1 MSASVKFNDNSDAVL
16 SAVHANVLRAL
27 TAMGQEA
34 VGQTMKQ
41 KQMPTNTSR
50 TRTIYPAGTFSA
62 GGSRSRTA
70 LLFLSF
76 RF

>member
-1 MSASVKFNDNSDAVL
+1 MSASVRFNDNSDAVL

-34 VGQTMKQ
+34 VGQTV
-41 KQMPTNTSR
+41 KQMQTNTSR
-50 TRTIYPAGTFSA
+50 AKTIYPAGTFSA
-62 GGSRSRTA
+62 GGARSGTA
-70 LLFLSF
+70 PLFLSF

>member
-34 VGQTMKQ
+34 VGQTVKQ
-41 KQMPTNTSR
+41 MQMPTNTSR
-50 TRTIYPAGTFSA
+50 AKTIYPAGTFSA
-62 GGSRSRTA
+62 VVSRSRVA
-70 LLFLSF
+70 PLFLSF